1 MRSLIALLLLALATL
16 AAAPAAAQV
25 EGTYELVQ
33 INGQALPAPSPSEEN
48 VVMHGATLAL
58 TADGRFLMQARAGAA
73 DDTEP
78 QEAEARGTW
87 TASGDS
93 LALTPDDGGADHAL
107 HFRWTLREGTLTLH
121 DEEGDAYTFR
131 RT

>member
-1 MRSLIALLLLALATL
+1 MRSPIALLLLALATL

-33 INGQALPAPSPSEEN
+33 INGRALPTPSPAEEN

-58 TADGRFLMQARAGAA
+58 SEDGRFLMQARAGTADAA
-73 DDTEP
+73 EP

-87 TASGDS
+87 TVTGDS
-93 LALTPDDGGADHAL
+93 LALTPDDGGADDAL
-107 HFRWTLREGTLTLH
+107 HFRWTLEDGALTLY